1 MTRIFKDFV
10 HVCMYVCVCNG
21 LIWEPG
27 KSDSSLQKKNAN
39 TTYSPKCTYNFQSS
53 NGPFKIQA
61 GKEKQNKHENKL
73 QSIQSN
79 YLKSSS
85 PSVDV
90 PSI

>member
-1 MTRIFKDFV
+1 MSA
-10 HVCMYVCVCNG
+10 CMCVCAMGSFEN
-21 LIWEPG
+21 LV
-27 KSDSSLQKKNAN
+27 KVTHLCRKKNAN

-53 NGPFKIQA
+53 NGPFEIHA
-61 GKEKQNKHENKL
+61 GKEKQNKHKNKL

>member
-1 MTRIFKDFV
+1 MSA
-10 HVCMYVCVCNG
+10 CMCVCAMGSFEN
-21 LIWEPG
+21 LV
-27 KSDSSLQKKNAN
+27 KVTHFLYRKQKKAN

-53 NGPFKIQA
+53 NGPFEIHA
-61 GKEKQNKHENKL
+61 GKEKQNKYKNKL

-90 PSI
+90 PSF

>member
-1 MTRIFKDFV
+1 MSACV
-10 HVCMYVCVCNG
+10 YVCNG

-27 KSDSSLQKKNAN
+27 KSDSSSLQKKKKKKAN
-39 TTYSPKCTYNFQSS
+39 TTYSLKCTYNFQSS
-53 NGPFKIQA
+53 NGPFEIHA
-61 GKEKQNKHENKL
+61 GKEKQNKYKNKL